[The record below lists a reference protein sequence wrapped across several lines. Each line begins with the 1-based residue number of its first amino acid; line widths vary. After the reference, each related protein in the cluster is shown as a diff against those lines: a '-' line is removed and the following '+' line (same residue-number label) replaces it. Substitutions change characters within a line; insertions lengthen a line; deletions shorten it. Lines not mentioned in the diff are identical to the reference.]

1 MLENFFGAENLSTLG
16 VLAALTT
23 IIVQFSKGLIPKKI
37 PTKLVALVIGIAL
50 SLFFG
55 LGLELSFASAVKS
68 ILTGCIVA
76 FISMNGFDSLNE
88 IWKRFKFKGG
98 DE

>member
-23 IIVQFSKGLIPKKI
+23 ILVQFFKGFIPKKI
-37 PTKLVALVIGIAL
+37 PTKLVALAFGIAL

-55 LGLELSFASAVKS
+55 LGLELSFTSAVKS

-88 IWKRFKFKGG
+88 IWQRFKLKSG